1 MINPEY
7 DAPQVYV
14 DFNADPLYQGD
25 DVYEFDGVYYP
36 VESDRAL
43 SELYMA
49 IIDEQ
54 FGPLH
59 GPGHVSV
66 EEAVKNFTEA
76 AIDEAHADDG
86 LSISTLPLAFPDVRR
101 GRLNSLGEIS
111 DYWDV
116 N

>member
-7 DAPQVYV
+7 DVPNVAR
-14 DFNADPLYQGD
+14 DFDANPLYQGD
-25 DVYEFDGVYYP
+25 DVYEFNDVYYP

-43 SELYMA
+43 SELYIA

-59 GPGHVSV
+59 GLGHVSV
-66 EEAVKNFTEA
+66 EKAVKDFTET

-86 LSISTLPLAFPDVRR
+86 LSLSTLPLAFPDVRR
-101 GRLNSLGEIS
+101 GRLNSQGEIS